1 MRGATGRFYTIG
13 FGLIAALV
21 LGGAVVALMRL
32 HSLGAVEPLWLG
44 GAMGLLIAVM
54 MGLWSLHGMVE
65 THLLTLERLRAG
77 LHAVGAMAPGMERG
91 ERSRLAAAV
100 LRVWRGGAGLAEG
113 GFSAS
118 GGGDAAECVR
128 GLT

>member
-77 LHAVGAMAPGMERG
+77 VLVAAIGKDG
-91 ERSRLAAAV
+91 RLPPPPR
-100 LRVWRGGAGLAEG
+100 LGPR
-113 GFSAS
+113 
-118 GGGDAAECVR
+118 
-128 GLT
+128 